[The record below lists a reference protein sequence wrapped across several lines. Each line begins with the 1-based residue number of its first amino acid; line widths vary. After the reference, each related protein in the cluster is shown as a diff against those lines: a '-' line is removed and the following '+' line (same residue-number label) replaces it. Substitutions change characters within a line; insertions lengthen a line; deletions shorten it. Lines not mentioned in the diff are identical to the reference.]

1 MHRQR
6 SRLQPGRLSESLFQS
21 GSKFKVPGSTSLPQP
36 GTRNSEPETPKV
48 KHGTTDQYY
57 RLVFSVLDALR
68 FDRDWRGSAR
78 TVALCSDGASSLYRA
93 TSAGLF
99 ESWHSR
105 HARTLGDFVQR
116 LTLWLKITL
125 HQVRVPAA

>member
-1 MHRQR
+1 MSKGRNPKQR
-6 SRLQPGRLSESLFQS
+6 
-21 GSKFKVPGSTSLPQP
+21 KVNDGIT
-36 GTRNSEPETPKV
+36 N
-48 KHGTTDQYY
+48 QYY

-99 ESWHSR
+99 EPWHSR

>member
-1 MHRQR
+1 MLRRR
-6 SRLQPGRLSESLFQS
+6 SRLRPGCHRKDRRE
-21 GSKFKVPGSTSLPQP
+21 V
-36 GTRNSEPETPKV
+36 NN
-48 KHGTTDQYY
+48 GTTDQYY

-93 TSAGLF
+93 TSASLF

-116 LTLWLKITL
+116 LTRSEER
-125 HQVRVPAA
+125 RVGKEG

>member
-1 MHRQR
+1 MRRLR
-6 SRLQPGRLSESLFQS
+6 SRLRRGALRQDRR
-21 GSKFKVPGSTSLPQP
+21 KV
-36 GTRNSEPETPKV
+36 ND
-48 KHGTTDQYY
+48 GTTDQYY

-99 ESWHSR
+99 ESLHSR
-105 HARTLGDFVQR
+105 HPRPLGDFVQR
-116 LTLWLKITL
+116 LTLWLKIKL
-125 HQVRVPAA
+125 HPVPG